1 VNRVSVK
8 VNRNQLPANL
18 PIDVEHRDLTDRIT
32 QILEAARDVQSA
44 RKSNRPDIV
53 QKALTQL
60 QKSARPEDIITIK
73 KTLNDIQARVKAAKT
88 IREAQAFTGYVLDKC
103 DVSIRSQVAKVLS
116 VVGMQKCIPSRM
128 AYLYEYVVVD

>member
-1 VNRVSVK
+1 
-8 VNRNQLPANL
+8 
-18 PIDVEHRDLTDRIT
+18 
-32 QILEAARDVQSA
+32 
-44 RKSNRPDIV
+44 V

-116 VVGMQKCIPSRM
+116 VVGLQNCIPSHM
-128 AYLYEYVVVD
+128 AYLYEHVVVD